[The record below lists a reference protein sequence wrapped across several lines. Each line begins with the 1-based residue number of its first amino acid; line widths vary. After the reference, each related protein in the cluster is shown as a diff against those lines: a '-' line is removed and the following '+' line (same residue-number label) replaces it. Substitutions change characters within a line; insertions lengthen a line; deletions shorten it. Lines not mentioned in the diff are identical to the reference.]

1 MCSEVNNPSSRSCLQ
16 RTNITCSSRRQDC
29 VEEYSY
35 SISTAGVLVRTNI
48 PKSTF
53 ITNDTG
59 WSGIVDLGPS
69 RTAYVP
75 WTKLTSIQVAD
86 ILLISPRTML
96 TPIDIEQYELDINPG
111 FDLTSS
117 QDLLRVFDNM
127 AKANN
132 QSLKGLIEP
141 MVHNYKNPS
150 GVSMEHTLLAIFLTT
165 FPLYLTILLLTY
177 WVIHLKRTY
186 RTLQR
191 ALENSILNM
200 DEPMT
205 FNRLR
210 AGSI

>member
-1 MCSEVNNPSSRSCLQ
+1 MNNLVLWTAVLLTTYLYYGVFRTSSGLSAPPGTLGGPFAAHLPALW
-16 RTNITCSSRRQDC
+16 
-29 VEEYSY
+29 
-35 SISTAGVLVRTNI
+35 SISLHC
-48 PKSTF
+48 
-53 ITNDTG
+53 
-59 WSGIVDLGPS
+59 
-69 RTAYVP
+69 
-75 WTKLTSIQVAD
+75 
-86 ILLISPRTML
+86 
-96 TPIDIEQYELDINPG
+96 ELDINPG

-205 FNRLR
+205 FTRLR